1 MIMITTAMTI
11 LHHIGH
17 IYEDPEAAFH
27 LFVDDDDQVHLDD
40 NGDDDIVFGSN

>member
-11 LHHIGH
+11 LHHIEH

-27 LFVDDDDQVHLDD
+27 LFGDDDDQAHLDD
-40 NGDDDIVFGSN
+40 NGDDDIV